1 MDSYV
6 SFADFYDGLTE
17 NVEYAKRCEYIL
29 DVFKKHNHKPEL
41 LLDLACGTGSLTVEL
56 AKNGIDVYGVDAS
69 QEMLCQA
76 QSKAMEEDLQIF
88 FLCQQMQNLELY
100 GLIDTCVC
108 TLDSINHL
116 ES

>member
-1 MDSYV
+1 MASYV

-56 AKNGIDVYGVDAS
+56 AKNGIDVYGVDRN
-69 QEMLCQA
+69 
-76 QSKAMEEDLQIF
+76 F
-88 FLCQQMQNLELY
+88 FRNIGGY
-100 GLIDTCVC
+100 GNCAIYKCDY
-108 TLDSINHL
+108 
-116 ES
+116 ESG